1 MNVISSLQAANT
13 KHFVQLILDG
23 MPSSIR
29 YVESILR
36 VCPADRDER
45 ATYKNIPIDVLPFV
59 QAYFKQQ
66 GKKIRVRYRGPRNNP
81 LDTRYSNQR
90 MQDCVKQFANRFTVY
105 FE

>member
-59 QAYFKQQ
+59 QAYFRQQ
-66 GKKIRVRYRGPRNNP
+66 GKKIRVRFRGPRPHQPWNTN
-81 LDTRYSNQR
+81 
-90 MQDCVKQFANRFTVY
+90 KQFANRFSVY
-105 FE
+105 FV